1 VRMNRVRCTL
11 CFLLCLWSGE
21 VFAQAVRVGKGP
33 VLPSTAGGG
42 SVTVTAAPALLTF
55 QLISGGV
62 ATADSNVVLATTW
75 TGRSRLSALNL
86 YGYFSAAGAALA
98 GGWPTMNIPSAAVL
112 GRVSSG
118 PARAY
123 TPFTQSNPVA
133 GASLLLFGELF
144 LAGSNG
150 SRTDTLSIQIDL
162 TDLPRLPAGNYS
174 GTLYLQAQML

>member
-1 VRMNRVRCTL
+1 MKRIGCAL
-11 CFLLCLWSGE
+11 CFLLCLGSGE
-21 VFAQAVRVGKGP
+21 AFAQAVRVGKGQ
-33 VLPSTAGGG
+33 VLPTLTGGG

-62 ATADSNVVLATTW
+62 AGADSSIVVATTW
-75 TGRSRLSALNL
+75 TGQRRLCALNL

-98 GGWPTMNIPSAAVL
+98 GGWPTVNIPSAAVL
-112 GRVSSG
+112 GQMSTG
-118 PARAY
+118 PARKY

-144 LAGSNG
+144 LAGSDG
-150 SRTDTLSIQIDL
+150 SRIDTLNIQIDL
-162 TDLPRLPAGNYS
+162 TGSPQLPAGSYS